1 MINNLYIFNT
11 AGKLL
16 FSKNWNIKGS
26 VEEDPVLVSGFLS
39 AIWMFAQKISIRE
52 LKSVRAIQT
61 EDRLL
66 VGIASP
72 TYNLLFVLV
81 GDPGADIGACKS
93 LLARLRQS
101 FLKTFRKTLTSEP
114 DFRSED
120 FNSWLKNAEKIIQD
134 TDLTTVESA
143 MKRILKG
150 LADKTKEE
158 GKK

>member
-1 MINNLYIFNT
+1 MISNLYIFNT
-11 AGKLL
+11 SGKLL
-16 FSKNWNIKGS
+16 FSKNWKIQGC

-39 AIWMFAQKISIRE
+39 AIWMFAQKISIGAS
-52 LKSVRAIQT
+52 KGVRSIQT

-93 LLARLRQS
+93 LLARIRQS
-101 FLKTFRKTLTSEP
+101 FLQKYRKTLKKEP

-120 FNSWLKNAEKIIQD
+120 FDAWLPNAEKIVQD
-134 TDLTTVESA
+134 TELYSVESV
-143 MKRILKG
+143 MKRFIKD
-150 LADKTKEE
+150 LADKTKPER
-158 GKK
+158 K